1 MCLPKR
7 VSGAAIQSV
16 ATAIGN
22 LLCFNFGLI
31 FGITPAHMA
40 LYESE
45 KLTPLNEAT
54 DPTGS
59 ALLTGY
65 LFLSAAVG
73 AAVSGWLAL
82 RIGPKSVLLC
92 CGLLQIFGWF
102 CIHFGFDIVHIY
114 ASRIFCGIAAGGAF
128 VVLPIFIN
136 EIAESRDKAARLTF
150 TIELWRTLGILFGIL
165 LGYYVQYQYVNIIG
179 CIASCAFSL
188 CFPFVQESPH
198 YYLRKG
204 NVPCLEKS
212 LRWYRGIRDI
222 DDREQPEYLQE
233 LAEFKAELKQR
244 SSSKNSS
251 TELSHGYI
259 VRLIF
264 VSFLLTVCAKL
275 SGVFVELNYAA
286 DFLGRTGYS
295 IEVNYVVLASAQCV
309 GGLLARLFGPQLP
322 RKLLLCLSSLLAA
335 AAVIALAL
343 FKQFG
348 HNWTLGDW
356 CTRYL
361 PIVLLGLQ
369 LLFVSF
375 GLYPLAAVV
384 SSEVLPTK
392 LHDLLYSIASACAWL
407 LLFGMIEGF
416 NAVKTSLGPGLLL
429 YLLVFAAASIFVGL
443 ISLPLLPETRN
454 RRASAVQRDLG
465 YVEQAGPVAKTT
477 DAMGNGHVATHI

>member
-1 MCLPKR
+1 
-7 VSGAAIQSV
+7 
-16 ATAIGN
+16 
-22 LLCFNFGLI
+22 
-31 FGITPAHMA
+31 MA

-45 KLTPLNEAT
+45 VETPLNVVA
-54 DPTGS
+54 DPTDT

-73 AAVSGWLAL
+73 AAISGCLAL

-92 CGLLQIFGWF
+92 CGLLQIFSWF

-114 ASRIFCGIAAGGAF
+114 ASRIFGGVAAGGAF

-136 EIAESRDKAARLTF
+136 EIAESREKAARLTF
-150 TIELWRTLGILFGIL
+150 TIELWRTLGILFGII
-165 LGYYVQYQYVNIIG
+165 LGFYVPYDFVNIVG

-204 NVPCLEKS
+204 NLACLEKS
-212 LRWYRGIRDI
+212 LRWYRGIRDL
-222 DDREQPEYLQE
+222 DDREKPEYLIE
-233 LAEFKAELKQR
+233 LAEFKAELKDEGKGI
-244 SSSKNSS
+244 SSSH
-251 TELSHGYI
+251 LSHGYV
-259 VRLIF
+259 VRLIC
-264 VSFLLTVCAKL
+264 VSFLLTACAKL

-286 DFLGRTGYS
+286 DFLGRTGFT
-295 IEVNYVVLASAQCV
+295 IQLNYVLLASAQCV
-309 GGLLARLFGPQLP
+309 GALMARLIGPHLP

-335 AAVIALAL
+335 SAVIALAL

-348 HNWTLGDW
+348 DNWLLPFW
-356 CTRYL
+356 CKQYL
-361 PIVLLGLQ
+361 PIVLLGIQ

-392 LHDLLYSIASACAWL
+392 LHDLLYSIASSFSWL

-416 NAVKTSLGPGLLL
+416 NAVKTTLRPGLLL

-454 RRASAVQRDLG
+454 RRPSAVQRDLG
-465 YVEQAGPVAKTT
+465 FVEQGAGHVAKTT
-477 DAMGNGHVATHI
+477 DVINGHIATNL

>member
-7 VSGAAIQSV
+7 VSGASIQSV
-16 ATAIGN
+16 STAIGN

-31 FGITPAHMA
+31 FGITPAHMT

-45 KLTPLNEAT
+45 IKTPLNVVA
-54 DPTGS
+54 DPTDT

-73 AAVSGWLAL
+73 AALSGCLAL

-92 CGLLQIFGWF
+92 CGLLQIFSWF

-114 ASRIFCGIAAGGAF
+114 ASRIFGGVAAGAAF

-136 EIAESRDKAARLTF
+136 EIAGNRDKAARLTF
-150 TIELWRTLGILFGIL
+150 TIELWRTLGILSGII
-165 LGYYVQYQYVNIIG
+165 LGFYVSYDYVNIVG
-179 CIASCAFSL
+179 CITSCAFSL

-204 NVPCLEKS
+204 DVACLEKS
-212 LRWYRGIRDI
+212 LRWYRGIRDL
-222 DDREQPEYLQE
+222 DDREKPEYLLE
-233 LAEFKAELKQR
+233 LAEFKAQLKDQGKSIG
-244 SSSKNSS
+244 SSP
-251 TELSHGYI
+251 LSHCYV
-259 VRLIF
+259 VRLIC
-264 VSFLLTVCAKL
+264 VSFLLTVCAKM

-286 DFLGRTGYS
+286 DFLGRTGSS
-295 IEVNYVVLASAQCV
+295 IQLNYLILASAQCV
-309 GGLLARLFGPQLP
+309 GALMARLFGPHLP

-335 AAVIALAL
+335 TAVAALAL

-348 HNWTLGDW
+348 HNWTLGIW
-356 CTRYL
+356 CERYL
-361 PIVLLGLQ
+361 PIVLLACQ
-369 LLFVSF
+369 LLFISF
-375 GLYPLAAVV
+375 GPYPLAAVI
-384 SSEVLPTK
+384 SSEVIPTK
-392 LHDLLYSIASACAWL
+392 LHDLLYSIASAFSWL

-416 NAVKTSLGPGLLL
+416 NAVKTSLSPGLLP

-454 RRASAVQRDLG
+454 RRLSAVQRELG
-465 YVEQAGPVAKTT
+465 YVEQGARHVAKTT
-477 DAMGNGHVATHI
+477 DIINGHIATHL